1 MIDEYVYCD
10 ANARAASAYLDA
22 WWVLG
27 EDGCLERA
35 RQILDSLWRDLRSPA
50 GGMFHYSDGAPH
62 APGMLTD
69 AVAAGSAF
77 LDAFAVLH
85 EEDHLERAKE
95 LAADIVRNHRSTQ
108 GGFLDISQT
117 GPASLQIP
125 IPVLTQNALAAAFF
139 VRLADLTGDLSQ
151 RENAVWAMKSFP
163 NSHRQFGAFAAGF
176 GHALGRLLTM
186 PLVVTL
192 DGKPGSPE
200 VRSLARAALTQLR
213 HGDVVLRF
221 RQKHG
226 NGPARADIQLEGRD
240 LGSITDPEQI
250 TPERVMVLGQS

>member
-1 MIDEYVYCD
+1 MM
-10 ANARAASAYLDA
+10 
-22 WWVLG
+22 G
-27 EDGCLERA
+27 
-35 RQILDSLWRDLRSPA
+35 RQRPR
-50 GGMFHYSDGAPH
+50 APH

-69 AVAAGSAF
+69 VVAAGSAF
-77 LDAFAVLH
+77 LNAFAVLD
-85 EEDHLERAKE
+85 EVEHLERAKE
-95 LAADIVRNHRSTQ
+95 LAGDIFRIHRSGQ

-139 VRLADLTGDLSQ
+139 VRLADLTGDMNQ

-186 PLVVTL
+186 PMVVTL
-192 DGKPGSPE
+192 TGKSGSPE

-221 RQKHG
+221 RQEHD
-226 NGPARADIQLEGRD
+226 NGPARADIQLEGRN

-250 TPERVMVLGQS
+250 TPERVSRLHQT